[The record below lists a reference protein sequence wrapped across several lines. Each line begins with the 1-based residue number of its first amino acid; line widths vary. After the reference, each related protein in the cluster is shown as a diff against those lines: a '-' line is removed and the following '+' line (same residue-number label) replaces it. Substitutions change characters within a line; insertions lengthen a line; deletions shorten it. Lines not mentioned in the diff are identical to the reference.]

1 MKKLKRAK
9 GFTLIEVMI
18 VVAIVGIMAAVGIP
32 SYRNYVL
39 KTNRKAAIADMQS
52 VQQRLERAYTQSN
65 GAYPAAAFR
74 GAVGVCNAASQYTSP
89 STGSPK
95 YRLAVVITNFTN
107 PPANTFGQ
115 GYTVTATPCG
125 SQARESCGTL
135 VVNHLNQRR
144 SSTNRTDCFR

>member
-9 GFTLIEVMI
+9 GFTLMEVMI
-18 VVAIVGIMAAVGIP
+18 VVAIIAIMAAVGIP

-65 GAYPAAAFR
+65 GAYPVALN
-74 GAVGVCNAASQYTSP
+74 GAGVCGAASQLTSP

-95 YRLAVVITNFTN
+95 YALTVVITAVTSG
-107 PPANTFGQ
+107 FGQ
-115 GYTVTATPCG
+115 GYTVTAAPCG
-125 SQARESCGTL
+125 SQADESCGTL
-135 VVNHLNQRR
+135 IINHLNQKR